1 MYGNFMVTM
10 RDLIKAE
17 LNKDITQ
24 RDLAGK
30 IGFSHSTI
38 QKILFTE
45 TKHTYEIR
53 KKVADYF
60 GVPVSDFYDGESGNI
75 GQRTDIVLRDLDV
88 ARERQPSAGVIS
100 EQSSAYNKVD
110 KYKVIAEVGEIL
122 DSGNADIIG
131 ALVKNVQ
138 EFKRAAA
145 TATRLNVCEDELKE
159 VKEKIAELRKQVD
172 RLTAPPTSAEGSD
185 AS

>member
-1 MYGNFMVTM
+1 MATM
-10 RDLIKAE
+10 RELIKAV

-60 GVPVSDFYDGESGNI
+60 GVPVSDFYEGEPGAT
-75 GQRTDIVLRDLDV
+75 GQRTDIALRDIAA
-88 ARERQPSAGVIS
+88 ARDQQSSPRKIK
-100 EQSSAYNKVD
+100 EQSSTYNFN
-110 KYKVIAEVGEIL
+110 KYKVVTEVGEIL
-122 DSGNADIIG
+122 DSGNTDIIT
-131 ALVKNVQ
+131 ALVRNVQ
-138 EFKRAAA
+138 EFKRAVETAA
-145 TATRLNVCEDELKE
+145 RLDVCEEELK
-159 VKEKIAELRKQVD
+159 VQRKEIDDLHKQVD
-172 RLTAPPTSAEGSD
+172 KLTTPPTTVKPLVVLSANGET
-185 AS
+185 